1 MPFLCHQVLII
12 ESKLIFALMA
22 KQKNRVDVVYSTNP
36 NFQYQT
42 HDDQEK
48 ETLPP
53 AAQTLYISLDKK
65 ARAGKKVS
73 LIEGFIGSSTDLEL
87 LGKQI
92 KNLCGSGGSSKDG
105 EILIQGDHRDKI
117 EQFLKTKGYNT
128 KRKGG

>member
-1 MPFLCHQVLII
+1 MALLLNLCIII
-12 ESKLIFALMA
+12 EAKLIFVIMA

-42 HDDQEK
+42 HEENEQ

-53 AAQTLYISLDKK
+53 DLQTLYISLDKK

-73 LIEGFIGSSTDLEL
+73 LIEGFTGKSSDLEQ

-92 KNLCGSGGSSKDG
+92 KNLCGSGGSAKDG

-117 EQFLKTKGYNT
+117 EQFLKTKGYKT